1 MSGMKTTEGQG
12 LTKNFDPTT
21 AIPRHR
27 IVKFGANDFECA
39 IATDGSAVLLG
50 VSSDVDTEADF
61 DRCDVH
67 IAAQIPDV
75 EYGAAVALGDKL
87 TADAEGKAVPA
98 AAGDNYVGIAML
110 SGAAGDIGNL
120 LIERGVA

>member
-1 MSGMKTTEGQG
+1 MSMRTTEGQG
-12 LTKNFDPTT
+12 LTKNFNPTT

-27 IVKFGANDFECA
+27 IVAFGANDYECTL
-39 IATDGSAVLLG
+39 ATDGSAVLLG
-50 VSSDVDTEADF
+50 VSADVDTLATDE
-61 DRCDVH
+61 RCDVH

-75 EYGAAVALGDKL
+75 VYGAAVALGDLL

-98 AAGDNYVGIAML
+98 GAGDNYIGIAML